1 MAFAMKKIS
10 AALKAGR
17 ARKRQPK
24 VPSGASR
31 PEAPTRNFGLELT
44 PPHFPGGYGTF
55 KKGEM
60 LEATQQTNEE
70 EDSDDGRK
78 KIGEKNPSN
87 FAENIDLA
95 QIIKHVH
102 NKRV

>member
-1 MAFAMKKIS
+1 
-10 AALKAGR
+10 
-17 ARKRQPK
+17 
-24 VPSGASR
+24 
-31 PEAPTRNFGLELT
+31 
-44 PPHFPGGYGTF
+44 
-55 KKGEM
+55 M

-78 KIGEKNPSN
+78 KIGKKNPSI
-87 FAENIDLA
+87 FAENIDSA